1 MSKEMRRIELDRP
14 RMRLEST
21 RPEPGAHNE
30 EEQTYGQE

>member
-14 RMRLEST
+14 RMPQEPVL
-21 RPEPGAHNE
+21 PEPGAHNE